1 MKKRLSVLAFAGT
14 VATLSA
20 QATPNYFYNT
30 TQSEIEYNFGGPLSD
45 KSPSQSIVVPNGQT
59 WDITDMTADIGEGSQ
74 ANLSFNFFDSGANLV
89 GSTSATSL
97 DILYAFVNVNFPAN
111 ITLTPGTYNIVPDYQ
126 VTGEDDGSY
135 WSYNTTAGAL
145 ALSLSG
151 ALTPTPEPST
161 LALAGLGIAGLVAA
175 RRRK

>member
-1 MKKRLSVLAFAGT
+1 MKKHLSVLAFAGT
-14 VATLSA
+14 IATLSA

-30 TQSEIEYNFGGPLSD
+30 TQSVIEWNGLPID
-45 KSPSQSIVVPNGQT
+45 NSPSQSIVVPNGQT

-74 ANLSFNFFDSGANLV
+74 GNLSFNFFDSGANLV

-97 DILYAFVNVNFPAN
+97 DLLFHYVNVDFPAN
-111 ITLTPGTYNIVPDYQ
+111 ITLTPGTYNIVADFQLTGSDYQ
-126 VTGEDDGSY
+126 SF
-135 WSYNTTAGAL
+135 WSYNTTAGAQ

-151 ALTPTPEPST
+151 APTPTPEPST

>member
-1 MKKRLSVLAFAGT
+1 MKKHLSVLAFAGT

-20 QATPNYFYNT
+20 QATPNYYYNT
-30 TQSEIEYNFGGPLSD
+30 TQTEIERNGLYIDG
-45 KSPSQSIVVPNGQT
+45 SPSQSIVVPKGQT
-59 WDITDMTADIGEGSQ
+59 WDITDMTADIGESSEGI
-74 ANLSFNFFDSGANLV
+74 LSFDFYDSGADLV
-89 GSTSATSL
+89 GSTSFTSL
-97 DILYAFVNVNFPAN
+97 DILFEYVNVDFPAN
-111 ITLTPGTYNIVPDYQ
+111 ITLTPGTYNIVADF
-126 VTGEDDGSY
+126 EDFGVDFRSR
-135 WSYNTTAGAL
+135 WSYNTTAGAQ